1 MGLDMRA
8 AVSWEATVF
17 AEGDERSCADV
28 AMDRY
33 ADGDDVAFE
42 VLYDELAPRL
52 YRYALRET
60 HSRSASEDVVQQVLL
75 QMHAARARFARGAAV
90 LPWAY
95 AIARRLL
102 VDGRRHAAR
111 WASAGDRVAL
121 VEVASGGVAADDAL
135 DGRRREAELERDL
148 SSLPAKHREAFAM
161 VKLEGLSI
169 ADAAAVLGISEGNVK
184 VRVHRAA
191 EALRTADARRRREP

>member
-1 MGLDMRA
+1 MRA
-8 AVSWEATVF
+8 AASWEASMI
-17 AEGDERSCADV
+17 AEREERSPADL

-33 ADGDDVAFE
+33 ADGDDGAFE

-52 YRYALRET
+52 HRYALRET
-60 HSRSASEDVVQQVLL
+60 RSRSAAEDAVQQVLL
-75 QMHAARARFARGAAV
+75 QIHAARARFVRGAAV

-102 VDGRRHAAR
+102 LDGRRHAAR
-111 WASAGDRVAL
+111 WASAEE
-121 VEVASGGVAADDAL
+121 EVAVAAAPAVGLAADDAL
-135 DGRRREAELERDL
+135 DRRRREADLEREL
-148 SSLPAKHREAFAM
+148 RLLPPKHREAFCM

-169 ADAAAVLGISEGNVK
+169 ADTAAVLGLTQGNVK

-191 EALRTADARRRREP
+191 EALRAADARRRRRP

>member
-1 MGLDMRA
+1 MI
-8 AVSWEATVF
+8 
-17 AEGDERSCADV
+17 AERDERSCADL

-33 ADGDDVAFE
+33 ADGDDGAFE

-60 HSRSASEDVVQQVLL
+60 RSRSAAEDVVQQVML

-102 VDGRRHAAR
+102 VDGRRFAVR
-111 WASAGDRVAL
+111 WAAPPGEGIAL
-121 VEVASGGVAADDAL
+121 AEVASGGMPADDAL
-135 DGRRREAELERDL
+135 DRRRREADLERDL
-148 SSLPAKHREAFAM
+148 SSFPAKHREAFTM

-169 ADAAAVLGISEGNVK
+169 ADAAAVLGITEANVK

-191 EALRTADARRRREP
+191 EALRAADARRRREP